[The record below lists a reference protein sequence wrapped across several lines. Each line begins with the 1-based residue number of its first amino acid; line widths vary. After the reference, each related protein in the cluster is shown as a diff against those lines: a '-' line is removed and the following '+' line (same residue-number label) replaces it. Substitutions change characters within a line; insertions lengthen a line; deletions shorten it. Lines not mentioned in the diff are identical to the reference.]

1 MRLFDV
7 AYLRR
12 KSKFASITAG
22 LELVSLFPSRLLPR
36 NVAGRGVILTLHH
49 VRPSEPHAFRPNQF
63 LSITPEFLDSAITTA
78 LDCGLIPVRLEELP
92 ERLACEKDRNS
103 YLAVTLDDG
112 YRDNAEFAAPVF
124 ARHRIPYTIFLA
136 SGFVERS
143 HAPWWETAERL
154 IREHDRFTF
163 DFGGGPEALTAET
176 VDEKMALF
184 DRFTAFVKTLDEDVA
199 VLRINDCARR
209 QGIEPRDLV
218 ESLVMDQHEVRA
230 LAASDDLVSF
240 GAHSVSHPNL
250 KRLSDIRLREEIVVS
265 GRAVAGYIGKTPTT
279 FAYPY
284 GWTYAVGPR
293 EMSAVADAGFRL
305 AVTTQP
311 GVLRAPSQTP
321 LHALKRISL
330 NGYYQK
336 PRYVRALVSGMPFLL
351 NG

>member
-1 MRLFDV
+1 MRLFDT

-12 KSKFASITAG
+12 TAKFAGITAG
-22 LELVSLFPSRLLPR
+22 LELASLVPGWARPR
-36 NVAGRGVILTLHH
+36 RVAGRGVILTLHH
-49 VRPSEPHAFRPNQF
+49 VRPVETDAFSPNEF
-63 LSITPEFLDSAITTA
+63 LSITPEFLDNAIATA
-78 LDCGLIPVRLEELP
+78 LDCGLVPVRLEDLP
-92 ERLACEKDRNS
+92 ERLACEKDRNA

-124 ARHRIPYTIFLA
+124 AKHKVPYTIFLA
-136 SGFVERS
+136 SGFIERS

-154 IREHDRFTF
+154 IRQNDRFTF
-163 DFGGGPEALTAET
+163 DFGVGPEALIAEG

-184 DRFTAFVKTLDEDVA
+184 DRFTAFVKKLEEDTA
-199 VLRINDCARR
+199 VERINDCARR
-209 QGIEPRDLV
+209 HGIEPRDLV
-218 ESLVMDQHEVRA
+218 ESLVMGPEEVRA
-230 LAASDDLVSF
+230 LSASDELVSF

-250 KRLSDIRLREEIVVS
+250 KRVSEARLRKEIVES
-265 GRAVAGYIGKTPTT
+265 GRAVTAYAGKTPTA

-293 EMSAVADAGFRL
+293 EMKAVADAGFKL

-311 GVLRAPSQTP
+311 GVLGTPQVTP

-336 PRYVRALVSGMPFLL
+336 ARYVRALVSGMPFLL
-351 NG
+351 RR